1 MNRLC
6 LWMEEGNGNQLRYS
20 WEIPWTEEP
29 GGLPSTGSQK
39 SWTQLSSLTTT
50 GGGLVVKLCPAP
62 ATLWTVDHQAPLS
75 MWFPRH
81 EYWSELPFF
90 SSGDLLNPRIKPG
103 SPAFQ
108 ADSLPSELSGK
119 WEKVQI
125 HIVKGINT
133 KKWRIKGILLQS
145 TPQA

>member
-1 MNRLC
+1 M
-6 LWMEEGNGNQLRYS
+6 G
-20 WEIPWTEEP
+20 
-29 GGLPSTGSQK
+29 
-39 SWTQLSSLTTT
+39 
-50 GGGLVVKLCPAP
+50 
-62 ATLWTVDHQAPLS
+62 
-75 MWFPRH
+75 FPRH

-125 HIVKGINT
+125 
-133 KKWRIKGILLQS
+133 LQGS
-145 TPQA
+145 S